1 MSTFAELLQLAGSEE
16 PGALFTRA
24 WQLWGSVQRTI
35 QPESSETE
43 LRSAQALVS
52 ILIDANALNE
62 KQLKQANLCNSSVCA
77 LLATLEP
84 AASLQPTSAAM
95 PAPPLGDS
103 SPTTSAARP
112 HAGLRHAPRPDALPS
127 PSMLLGS
134 SLLSAKAGTPSKSPA
149 PPSRPAALA
158 PIAAENSG
166 SSGGEV
172 GFTSQSPPT
181 AHPPTSSPAPTAAA
195 PAPAPPQPS
204 PPPAA
209 LTAAAFG
216 GALLSELKQRVEA
229 APVEHQRQLVGEW
242 TYAAVVQLPGV
253 PDPAKITGMLID
265 LPLEQVLP
273 LLAEPTQ
280 LAQAVAQAVAAL
292 RAAEAPPPVHAAAAS
307 GPGGA
312 SCAAAPAAA
321 ATKEPGWVQRDV
333 LSRPKPPPKPLPSNA
348 KTRLCK
354 YWVQRGHCMQGDKCN
369 FAHGMPD
376 MAEVAQ
382 QRVVTKVEAG
392 IAKKGAPPA
401 SLGFMPMQARDAAKE
416 GEAQLD
422 PASNLAQQP
431 VPLFHIV
438 PLHPMAHLGSPG
450 CKRRLR
456 CREASAALPKWWTA
470 RANSKPV
477 CPILPHPETVPV
489 YPPGVKAPCGDAW
502 PRCLAPSGSPGQHAP
517 SGHPSSFPS
526 PLSQHRLR
534 PTRLPNPALPSR
546 LRLCRRWC
554 DDQRRRRPRSS
565 LPRPHRRLPTCR
577 PPLNRP
583 QWPLPPRQVRSRAP
597 PRPRPPPRWPPPSPP
612 RSLHMP
618 PVRPLPPPR
627 C

>member
-84 AASLQPTSAAM
+84 AASLQPTSAAL

-209 LTAAAFG
+209 LTAATVG
-216 GALLSELKQRVEA
+216 GALLRELKQRVEA

-273 LLAEPTQ
+273 LLADPTQ

-292 RAAEAPPPVHAAAAS
+292 RAAEAPPPVHGAAAS

-321 ATKEPGWVQRDV
+321 ATNEPGWVQRDV

-401 SLGFMPMQARDAAKE
+401 SLGFMPMQARDAPAARQRG

-422 PASNLAQQP
+422 PASNWLRNPSLSFKLPHHTPSHGHPIWLNNPSLSFTLSHSIPWPTWALLVASAASDAGKHPQP
-431 VPLFHIV
+431 CLNGGRQERIPNPYALS
-438 PLHPMAHLGSPG
+438 PPTPKPCPCTHLGSRP
-450 CKRRLR
+450 
-456 CREASAALPKWWTA
+456 
-470 RANSKPV
+470 
-477 CPILPHPETVPV
+477 
-489 YPPGVKAPCGDAW
+489 PCGDAW
-502 PRCLAPSGSPGQHAP
+502 PRCLTPSGSPGQDAP
-517 SGHPSSFPS
+517 SGHPSSFP
-526 PLSQHRLR
+526 PFPATGFVQPVF
-534 PTRLPNPALPSR
+534 PTPPCP
-546 LRLCRRWC
+546 
-554 DDQRRRRPRSS
+554 
-565 LPRPHRRLPTCR
+565 PTCACAGDGATTKDDADQDQGCLGPTGGFR
-577 PPLNRP
+577 RVA
-583 QWPLPPRQVRSRAP
+583 RR
-597 PRPRPPPRWPPPSPP
+597 
-612 RSLHMP
+612 
-618 PVRPLPPPR
+618 
-627 C
+627 